1 MPETGAVAPTSA
13 FTRSV
18 GVDWLTLGEDFQV
31 VQGEPVLQKY
41 RRRRWSRAGEFAG
54 WLVEA
59 ALPSL
64 SLDQAIALYSASGSV
79 HREEFQNTSIEEIR
93 DSLDFLLF
101 DTVKLEGRFQEC
113 AAEDGGFKLAG
124 AGKEFVSYLLC
135 VAQPTLL
142 AVWNSNAERALRKL
156 GINTTSLKQGP
167 MGIAYIDLLEA
178 LTAVRRGMALPD
190 FRWVDEFAYSLTRPA
205 SKGGR

>member
-1 MPETGAVAPTSA
+1 MV
-13 FTRSV
+13 TRSV
-18 GVDWLTLGEDFQV
+18 GADWLTLGEAFRA
-31 VQGEPVLQKY
+31 VQGDPVLQKY
-41 RRRRWSRAGEFAG
+41 RRRRWSRAGEFAE
-54 WLVEA
+54 WLAEA

-64 SLDQAIALYSASGSV
+64 SMDQALAVYSASGGA
-79 HREEFQNTSIEEIR
+79 RRQDFQLNSIEEVR

-156 GINTTSLKQGP
+156 GINTNSLKQGP

-178 LTAVRRGMALPD
+178 LSAVRRGMALPD